1 MAKLRAVRDIAIIL
15 VITVLVGVGLY
26 HAVGYIK
33 TLIPT
38 PEPTKTEWII
48 PLKDVKPFKQPKT
61 AALGLRSDG
70 LVVWGLMKDEPKLAD
85 PEKVKENTKKN
96 LKKAK

>member
-38 PEPTKTEWII
+38 PETMKTEWII

-70 LVVWGLMKDEPKLAD
+70 LVVWGLMKLAD